1 MMARACH
8 SPSISASNGVVL
20 SRVAG
25 TSPASATRH
34 ASPIRKP
41 SPWDTV
47 DGMPSPLTI
56 RVRVD
61 RQGRLV
67 VPQQL
72 RDGIVETPG
81 ELLLHRTPDGLLLSP
96 VREQGVVRIAEDG
109 LPVLDLDRPV
119 TNAQVLTGIEE
130 GRRHR

>member
-1 MMARACH
+1 
-8 SPSISASNGVVL
+8 
-20 SRVAG
+20 
-25 TSPASATRH
+25 
-34 ASPIRKP
+34 
-41 SPWDTV
+41 
-47 DGMPSPLTI
+47 MPSPLAV

-67 VPQQL
+67 LPQQL

-81 ELLLHRTPDGLLLSP
+81 ELLLRRTPEGLLLSP
-96 VREQGVVRIAEDG
+96 VTGQGVVRLAEDG

-119 TNAQVLTGIEE
+119 TNAEVLTGIDE